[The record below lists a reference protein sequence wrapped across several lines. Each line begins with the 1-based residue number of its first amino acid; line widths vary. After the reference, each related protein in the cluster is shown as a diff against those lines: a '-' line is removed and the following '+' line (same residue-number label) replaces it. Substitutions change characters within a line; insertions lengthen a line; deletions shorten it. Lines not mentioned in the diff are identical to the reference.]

1 MNNDELEAQIIKELQ
16 ERKHSRMLAA
26 AHAYAKAEKEG
37 RIKVV
42 APAVPVGANTPLKKT
57 KLSE

>member
-16 ERKHSRMLAA
+16 ERKQSRMLAT

-37 RIKVV
+37 RIKVI
-42 APAVPVGANTPLKKT
+42 APGGKMLIPFKKS
-57 KLSE
+57 KPSE